1 MAGCSGIAAQG
12 PTISPSISAFPT
24 TSPSPTATPT
34 PSATAWAGVVVEQ
47 RCSVTPVLDG
57 RPVAIASLTPN
68 DFSPPNVLLD
78 LIDPSVP
85 RQLCTYRGLNWTVR
99 FIGASQFAYAAG
111 TDGNP
116 SDGVDGTFDILAAT
130 NKTLRRWQNG
140 GFGAYTFAWSR
151 DGALAYILAAP
162 PGPTWGAAESWEIHL
177 VKQGQDHTLGTL
189 PGVPARGG
197 SEGDDLFLAFS
208 PDGQYLAL
216 DETFTR
222 PAAGTK
228 SGDGG
233 LRLWRVSDASL
244 LAPPLSQ
251 TTAAVWVQDSLFYW
265 DQAGVHRWDVG
276 GATTLILPGVRWL
289 RPRASPD
296 GKWIAYSV
304 RDSTGLPHVNVLNVA
319 TASSVPVSSGG
330 RDGAIFLT
338 PTILW
343 DNEQRPC
350 DAKNPCGM
358 NQSLPTGL
366 TFLYDVATRQEWR
379 SAITAVTDVWPRMD

>member
-1 MAGCSGIAAQG
+1 M
-12 PTISPSISAFPT
+12 
-24 TSPSPTATPT
+24 
-34 PSATAWAGVVVEQ
+34 
-47 RCSVTPVLDG
+47 DG

-78 LIDPSVP
+78 LINPSVP
-85 RQLCTYRGLNWTVR
+85 RQLCTYRRLNWGVR
-99 FIGASQFAYAAG
+99 FIGSSQFAYAAG

-116 SDGVDGTFDILAAT
+116 SDGVDGTFDILGAT
-130 NKTLRRWQNG
+130 NKAVRRWHNG

-151 DGALAYILAAP
+151 DGALTYILAAP

-177 VKQGQDHTLGTL
+177 VKQGQDHTLATL

-197 SEGDDLFLAFS
+197 SEDDDLFLAFS

-216 DETFTR
+216 DESFT
-222 PAAGTK
+222 GYQ
-228 SGDGG
+228 GGG
-233 LRLWRVSDASL
+233 LQVWRLSDGRP
-244 LAPPLSQ
+244 LAPPLHG
-251 TTAAVWVQDSLFYW
+251 TTAAIWVQDSLFYR

-276 GATTLILPGVRWL
+276 GATTSILPGVSWL
-289 RPRASPD
+289 RPRASSD

-304 RDSTGLPHVNVLNVA
+304 RDSTGLPNVNVLNVA
-319 TASSVPVSSGG
+319 TGASFAVSTGG

-350 DAKNPCGM
+350 DESHPCGM
-358 NQSLPTGL
+358 SRSLPTGL
-366 TFLYDVATRQEWR
+366 TFLYDVTTRQE
-379 SAITAVTDVWPRMD
+379 SQSTIMAVTDVWPRMD